1 MVELSSEQKEA
12 LEQQKDNCP
21 FCKIVKGEIPA
32 KKVFENDKL
41 IGVLDINPST
51 NGHILLMPKEHY
63 PIMPLIPP
71 ETFVDLVKT
80 SKELSGCVKN
90 SLLSQGTT
98 IFVANGYAAGQQ
110 STHFMLHIIPREEG
124 DGLDNFNIK
133 PGDLPEEE
141 IEKVRGALKQNL
153 SIMMRNHFQRIG
165 KPLPDN
171 MMPPQKVTKDQIL
184 QILEANPQVKTLL
197 LEDTEKFKS
206 MIPTNPQLQS
216 LFAEVNI
223 DELVADLGGGKKE
236 APKTEQIPEKK
247 EGPVVEEKKEAP
259 KQEPKKT
266 KLEVLSEIIE
276 KNPELVATIESNP
289 KGALEMLRKSKYKD
303 MLADLTLEDL
313 TALLPKKEKKQEND
327 SADLDTIENLFK

>member
-80 SKELSGCVKN
+80 SKELSGCVKS

-124 DGLDNFNIK
+124 DGLDNFSIK
-133 PGDLPEEE
+133 PGELPEEE
-141 IEKVRGALKQNL
+141 IEKVRGALKQNI

-165 KPLPDN
+165 R
-171 MMPPQKVTKDQIL
+171 
-184 QILEANPQVKTLL
+184 
-197 LEDTEKFKS
+197 
-206 MIPTNPQLQS
+206 
-216 LFAEVNI
+216 
-223 DELVADLGGGKKE
+223 E
-236 APKTEQIPEKK
+236 APLKV
-247 EGPVVEEKKEAP
+247 PV
-259 KQEPKKT
+259 
-266 KLEVLSEIIE
+266 
-276 KNPELVATIESNP
+276 
-289 KGALEMLRKSKYKD
+289 G
-303 MLADLTLEDL
+303 
-313 TALLPKKEKKQEND
+313 
-327 SADLDTIENLFK
+327 